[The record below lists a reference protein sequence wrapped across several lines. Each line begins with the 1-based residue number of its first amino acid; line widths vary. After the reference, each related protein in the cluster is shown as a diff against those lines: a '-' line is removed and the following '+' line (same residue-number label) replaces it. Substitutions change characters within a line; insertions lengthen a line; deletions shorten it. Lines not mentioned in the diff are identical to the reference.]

1 MTDVVVVGS
10 GGEGLV
16 AALRAADGGA
26 GVTVLERTSRIG
38 GSTALSGGG
47 VWAPGNHHM
56 AAAGLIDSR
65 EDALTYCR
73 RLVAGKVPDELV
85 EAFVDAA
92 PNMIRYLE
100 SRTDLRFR
108 PLSWPDYHPEME
120 GAKRAGRMLE
130 SEPFAT
136 VGLGEWAARI
146 RTGPVL
152 AMPITLE
159 EQSVTWQLGY
169 TPAKFDRDL
178 VKARAAAEQVTMG
191 RALVAG
197 LLQACLQRGV
207 RVVTG
212 ARALHLT
219 RDQSGAILG
228 VRGIGADPSGEAVS
242 SGRVDPDFAIEAE
255 AIVLASGGFEWD
267 AALRRSFLAGPL
279 THPTTPPSGDGDGL
293 RMAMSAGAALANMT
307 EAWWYPASSVPGDR
321 YEEVALNR
329 FVATERT
336 APHCILVNQDGV
348 RFVNE
353 AANYNDMMKAFFH
366 FDPRG
371 YRWRNLPCWAIMDGQ
386 YRRRYSI
393 ASVRPGSPDPEW
405 LLKASSI
412 DGLAALIGAD
422 PGGLSATIERFNRLA
437 GMGKDLDFGR
447 GDSYYDRFHGDPTSP
462 HPNLGT
468 LEEPPFYALP
478 VYPGCVGTK
487 GGPLTNRRA
496 QVLDVRGAVIP
507 GLFAAGNVAASP
519 AGPAYFGGG
528 CSIAMAMTWGYL
540 AGAAAAEQ
548 VRSQGICE
556 P

>member
-1 MTDVVVVGS
+1 MTSVVVVGS
-10 GGEGLV
+10 GGAGLV
-16 AALRAADGGA
+16 AALTAADTGA
-26 GVTVLERTSRIG
+26 QVTVLERTSAIG

-56 AAAGLIDSR
+56 AAAGLVDSR
-65 EDALTYCR
+65 EEALVYCR
-73 RLVAGKVPDELV
+73 RLVAGKVPDELL

-92 PNMIRYLE
+92 PRMIRYLE
-100 SRTDLRFR
+100 GRTDLRFQL
-108 PLSWPDYHPEME
+108 LSWPDYHPEMD
-120 GAKRAGRMLE
+120 GAKSAGRMLE
-130 SEPFAT
+130 SEVYDT
-136 VGLGEWAARI
+136 KGLGEWAARI

-152 AMPITLE
+152 SLPITLE
-159 EQSVTWQLGY
+159 EQTVTWQLGY
-169 TPAKFDRDL
+169 TPSKFDRE
-178 VKARAAAEQVTMG
+178 VVMARAAAGQVTMG

-197 LLQACLQRGV
+197 LLQACLARDV

-212 ARALHLT
+212 ARVLELT
-219 RDQSGAILG
+219 LDQAGN
-228 VRGIGADPSGEAVS
+228 VRGGAGRGADPAGEGGASTLTDQDFTFESDAV
-242 SGRVDPDFAIEAE
+242 
-255 AIVLASGGFEWD
+255 VLASGGFEWD
-267 AALRRSFLAGPL
+267 PTLTRSFLVGPL
-279 THPTTPPSGDGDGL
+279 THPTTPTSGDGDGL

-307 EAWWYPASSVPGDR
+307 EAWWYPASSVPGDT
-321 YEEVALNR
+321 YDGVALNR

-336 APHCILVNQDGV
+336 APHCILVNEDGL

-366 FDPRG
+366 FDSRG

-393 ASVRPGSPDPEW
+393 ASIRPGSPDPEW
-405 LLKASSI
+405 LPTAPSLHE
-412 DGLAALIGAD
+412 LAGLIGVDA
-422 PGGLSATIERFNRLA
+422 GGLDLTIERFNQMARD
-437 GMGKDLDFGR
+437 GRDLDFGR

-468 LEEPPFYALP
+468 LEEPPFYALR

-487 GGPLTNRRA
+487 GGPLTNARA

-540 AGAAAAEQ
+540 AGATAAGAQ
-548 VRSQGICE
+548 SLAR
-556 P
+556 